1 MMNMQATPPIAEDLP
16 AEDLPADYTNEE
28 PGDNAKVCRCK

>member
-1 MMNMQATPPIAEDLP
+1 MMNMQATPPI